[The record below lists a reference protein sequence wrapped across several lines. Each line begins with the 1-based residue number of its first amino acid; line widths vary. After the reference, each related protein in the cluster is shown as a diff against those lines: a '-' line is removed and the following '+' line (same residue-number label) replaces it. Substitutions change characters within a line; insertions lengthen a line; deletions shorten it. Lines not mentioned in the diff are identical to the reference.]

1 MKANRKHIY
10 NLWYTAEKYIH
21 KNKVGKLALKQ
32 QKTPCV
38 QLSPANVD
46 MWHSEGVYLKH
57 S

>member
-1 MKANRKHIY
+1 MK
-10 NLWYTAEKYIH
+10 TAKKYIH

-46 MWHSEGVYLKH
+46 MWHSEEVYLKH